1 MSQMLLHVTLLGV
14 ILIAKADYRI
24 GEMTSYPM
32 CTSRWAM
39 ACLRSIQ
46 QIKRN
51 KWMNFFTAILMAIA
65 ISTAPALADNA
76 GLGIAGLLSGKNK
89 ETLEPIQLG
98 AGIPLTTAPWTLTSG
113 KYYEFEIQGDGSQE
127 LALIGP
133 EFFRAIW
140 IDEIVVEGL
149 EIRPLGLDSIEF
161 DEAGEMEIGFVA
173 IKPGRYYLKIPGST
187 GETQRLE
194 IEIK

>member
-1 MSQMLLHVTLLGV
+1 MKTLLSCLAV
-14 ILIAKADYRI
+14 MALIAPPVFADDDDDAPVFGLAGILSASNKADL
-24 GEMTSYPM
+24 E
-32 CTSRWAM
+32 
-39 ACLRSIQ
+39 SIQ
-46 QIKRN
+46 
-51 KWMNFFTAILMAIA
+51 
-65 ISTAPALADNA
+65 LA
-76 GLGIAGLLSGKNK
+76 
-89 ETLEPIQLG
+89 
-98 AGIPLTTAPWTLTSG
+98 AGIPLTSAPWVLKSG
-113 KYYEFEIQGDGSQE
+113 TYYEFEIQGDGSQE

-187 GETQRLE
+187 GETQRVDIT
-194 IEIK
+194 IE

>member
-1 MSQMLLHVTLLGV
+1 MKALLFLASLA
-14 ILIAKADYRI
+14 L
-24 GEMTSYPM
+24 PM
-32 CTSRWAM
+32 A
-39 ACLRSIQ
+39 
-46 QIKRN
+46 
-51 KWMNFFTAILMAIA
+51 
-65 ISTAPALADNA
+65 ALADNDDAKFGMA
-76 GLGIAGLLSGKNK
+76 GILSAKNK
-89 ETLEPIQLG
+89 EDLPPITLS
-98 AGIPLTTAPWTLTSG
+98 AGMPLSEAPWELKSG
-113 KYYEFEIQGDGSQE
+113 TYYEFEIQGDGSQE

-173 IKPGRYYLKIPGST
+173 IKPGSYYLKVPGST

-194 IEIK
+194 ITIK